1 MISTSTRLLLVIGAL
16 LVVFGEAVAA
26 TEALTLVVSFD
37 IDEELW
43 KATEWTEPPQF
54 ALWLE
59 NDSTGAVRTLFV
71 TRRTAGDEW
80 EGQSAVPASLP
91 YWVTRYQRE
100 FGRERGPTS
109 QDPLPDAVTGATPKH
124 SFSHAFEV
132 EEGEWSLY
140 LEVNVSG
147 DYNEHYQRVVTDGVL
162 ADFGA
167 GQPSLVYRARD
178 IARADG
184 RTSMEIIGQT
194 TLAKAP
200 DKRLVE
206 PHHITSAHRLIQN
219 IALTTRRAED

>member
-1 MISTSTRLLLVIGAL
+1 MISTSTRLLLVIGTL
-16 LVVFGEAVAA
+16 LVAFDESVAA
-26 TEALTLVVSFD
+26 REALTFVVSFD
-37 IDEELW
+37 IDVELW
-43 KATEWTEPPQF
+43 KATEWTEPPQL

-71 TRRTAGDEW
+71 TRRTARDEW
-80 EGQSAVPASLP
+80 EGQSSVPASLP

-109 QDPLPDAVTGATPKH
+109 LDPLPDAVTGATPKL

-147 DYNEHYQRVVTDGVL
+147 DYNEHYQRVVTDGAL

-178 IARADG
+178 IAGADG
-184 RTSMEIIGQT
+184 PTRMEIIGQT
-194 TLAKAP
+194 TLTEAP
-200 DKRLVE
+200 GDGLVE
-206 PHHITSAHRLIQN
+206 PHHITSAHRLIRN
-219 IALTTRRAED
+219 IVLTTRRAED